1 MSAEQIGIYVEVI
14 FATLFW
20 LFALIVFVGLISR
33 LVKQIL
39 RMLKK

>member
-14 FATLFW
+14 FASLFW
-20 LFALIVFVGLISR
+20 LFALIIFMGLISR

-39 RMLKK
+39 RRLKK